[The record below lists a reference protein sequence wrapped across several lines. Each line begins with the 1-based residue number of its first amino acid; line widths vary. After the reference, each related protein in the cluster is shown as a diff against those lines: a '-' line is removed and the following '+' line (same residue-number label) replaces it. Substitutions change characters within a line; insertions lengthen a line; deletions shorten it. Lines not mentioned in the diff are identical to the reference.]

1 MRKKENK
8 MDLGLKNAEG
18 YYDLKAYEAIKN
30 MSKHEERKFKNIVY
44 ICSPL
49 SGDVKRNQN
58 KACGYS
64 RFVVSKGYI
73 PIAIHLMFP
82 QFIDDDNK
90 DDRSKAINMG
100 LEILSR
106 CDELWCFGKNMSE
119 GMLKELEFAKKY
131 MIKIRYFTDCCD
143 VLPKKEVV

>member
-18 YYDLKAYEAIKN
+18 YYDLTAYEAIKN

-58 KACGYS
+58 KA
-64 RFVVSKGYI
+64 
-73 PIAIHLMFP
+73 
-82 QFIDDDNK
+82 
-90 DDRSKAINMG
+90 
-100 LEILSR
+100 
-106 CDELWCFGKNMSE
+106 
-119 GMLKELEFAKKY
+119 
-131 MIKIRYFTDCCD
+131 
-143 VLPKKEVV
+143 